1 MKRFTRSDRVAEELL
16 KEISSIIRLEM
27 KDPRIAQLTSITRV
41 EVSKDLKN
49 AKALVSVYGS
59 EKEQNETIEALSRGA
74 GFVRSVLGKRL
85 RMRQTPAVVFRLDD
99 SIERGAAIQKILK
112 EVGAGEKLKESES

>member
-27 KDPRIAQLTSITRV
+27 KDPRIAQFTSITRV

-112 EVGAGEKLKESES
+112 EVGAGKERAEEEG